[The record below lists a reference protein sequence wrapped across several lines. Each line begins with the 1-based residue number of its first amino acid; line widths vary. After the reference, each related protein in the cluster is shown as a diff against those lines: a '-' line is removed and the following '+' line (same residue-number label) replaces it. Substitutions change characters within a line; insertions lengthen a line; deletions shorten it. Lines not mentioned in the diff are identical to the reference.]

1 MLSIDDDS
9 GAGQRLDNFLARH
22 CKGVPRSHLYQLI
35 RSGQVRVDG
44 RRCRAD
50 ERLEAG
56 ATVRVPP
63 IVLDPERGAQGRA
76 APPARFPVIFEDDE
90 LLVID
95 KPAGVAVHGGSGV
108 AHGAVEQLRAAH
120 PTAKFLELGHRL
132 DRDTSGVLV
141 LARKRAALVSV
152 HRQLRDRQV
161 EKRYLAI
168 VHGRWPLRTKTF
180 DQPLHR
186 YLTAEGERRV
196 RVQADGQEALTRV
209 TGLAHFTLAPL
220 GMFTLVEVSIET
232 GRTHQIRVHLAHAG
246 FPIAGDQKY
255 GDFELNRAL
264 RKLGHARMYLHA
276 KLLRIRHPSSNRVLQ
291 LEAPRPEDFD
301 ALMHD
306 GQAQAPR
313 TVRPA
318 GE

>member
-1 MLSIDDDS
+1 MLSVDDDS

-50 ERLEAG
+50 DRLEAG

-63 IVLDPERGAQGRA
+63 IVHDVAPGESQRS
-76 APPARFPVIFEDDE
+76 APPAHFPVIFEDDE

-108 AHGAVEQLRAAH
+108 AHGAVEQLRAAA
-120 PTAKFLELGHRL
+120 PNAKFLELAHRI

-141 LARKRAALVSV
+141 LARKRSALLSV

-161 EKRYLAI
+161 DKRYLAI
-168 VHGRWPLRTKTF
+168 VLGRWPLRTKTF
-180 DQPLHR
+180 DQPLQR
-186 YLTAEGERRV
+186 YLSAEGERRV
-196 RVQADGQEALTRV
+196 RVRADGQDALTRV
-209 TGLAHFTLAPL
+209 TGVRHFTLPTL

-264 RKLGHARMYLHA
+264 RKAGHDRMYLHA
-276 KLLRIRHPSSNRVLQ
+276 WSLRIRHPSTNRVLE
-291 LEAPRPEDFD
+291 LVAPRPGEFDMFTED
-301 ALMHD
+301 
-306 GQAQAPR
+306 R
-313 TVRPA
+313 RVR
-318 GE
+318 

>member
-1 MLSIDDDS
+1 MLSVDEES
-9 GAGQRLDNFLARH
+9 GAGQRLDNFLARQ

-50 ERLEAG
+50 DRLEAG

-63 IVLDPERGAQGRA
+63 IVLDAERGARGRA
-76 APPARFPVIFEDDE
+76 APPGSFPVIFEDGE

-120 PTAKFLELGHRL
+120 PESRFLELCHRI

-141 LARKRAALVSV
+141 LARKRAALLSV

-161 EKRYLAI
+161 EKSYLAI
-168 VHGRWPLRTKTF
+168 VHGRWPLRTKSF
-180 DQPLHR
+180 EQPLMR
-186 YLTAEGERRV
+186 YLTPEGERRV
-196 RVQADGQEALTRV
+196 RVQADGQEAITRV
-209 TGLAHFTLAPL
+209 TGLRHFALAGL
-220 GMFTLVEVSIET
+220 GTFTLVEASIET

-255 GDFELNRAL
+255 GDFALNRSL
-264 RKLGHARMYLHA
+264 RKGGHARMFLHA
-276 KLLRIRHPSSNRVLQ
+276 HSLRIRHPSSNRVLE
-291 LEAPRPEDFD
+291 LAAPRPADFD
-301 ALMHD
+301 ALID
-306 GQAQAPR
+306 EGAAPEAR
-313 TVRPA
+313 EP
-318 GE
+318 

>member
-1 MLSIDDDS
+1 MLPVDDDS

-50 ERLEAG
+50 DRLVAG

-63 IVLDPERGAQGRA
+63 ITHDAGRGDAARRA
-76 APPARFPVIFEDDE
+76 PAARFPVLLEDDE

-108 AHGAVEQLRAAH
+108 AHGAVEQLRAAESEH
-120 PTAKFLELGHRL
+120 KFLELAHRI

-141 LARKRAALVSV
+141 LARKRSALLSV

-161 EKRYLAI
+161 DKRYLAI
-168 VHGRWPLRTKTF
+168 VRGRWPLRTKTF
-180 DQPLHR
+180 DQPLQR
-186 YLTAEGERRV
+186 YLSAEGERRV
-196 RVQADGQEALTRV
+196 RVQADGQDALTRV
-209 TGLAHFTLAPL
+209 TGLVHFTLPPL
-220 GMFTLVEVSIET
+220 GTFTLVEASIET

-255 GDFELNRAL
+255 GNFELNRAL
-264 RKLGHARMYLHA
+264 RKAGHDRMYLHA
-276 KLLRIRHPSSNRVLQ
+276 RSLRIRHPSTNRVLE
-291 LEAPRPEDFD
+291 LVAPQPGEFD
-301 ALMHD
+301 AFIEA
-306 GQAQAPR
+306 GR
-313 TVRPA
+313 VR
-318 GE
+318 